1 MKLKKLIADYL
12 ALRRALSPG
21 FDALEN
27 SLNDFCRAMGNE
39 IEIADISPEQVKAF
53 LDGTGQ
59 INRYWHRKYGALLV
73 FYRYAVGRGYLTSA
87 PLPSV
92 IPQPGPSFIPY
103 IYTPDELSRLFRA
116 TSTYRRS
123 HRVLEPYTFR
133 ALLLLL
139 YGAGLRV
146 SEALALTLADVD
158 LAAALITIRQTKFD
172 KTRLVALGTELN
184 REMTQYAAQRHQKG
198 HDQSSAAPFFIGRHG
213 ERVSRGAVEG
223 SFRTLRESVG
233 ISRTGGA
240 RYQPRLHDLRH
251 AFAVHRLTT
260 WYQEG
265 KDVQKLLPLLATYLG
280 HVDLASTQIY
290 LTMTPELLDAAC
302 ERFERYAFLEVS
314 HD

>member
-1 MKLKKLIADYL
+1 MKLKKSIADYL

-27 SLNDFCRAMGNE
+27 SLNDFCRAMGDE
-39 IEIADISPEQVKAF
+39 IEIADITPEQVKAF
-53 LDGTGQ
+53 LDGTGK
-59 INRYWHRKYGALLV
+59 INRNWHRKYGALLV
-73 FYRYAVGRGYLTSA
+73 FDRYAVGRGYVTSA

-92 IPQPGPSFIPY
+92 IPQPGPSITPY
-103 IYTPDELSRLFRA
+103 IYTPDELSCLFRA

-123 HRVLEPYTFR
+123 HRVLEPSTFR

-158 LAAALITIRQTKFD
+158 LTAGLITIRQTKFD

-184 REMTQYAAQRHQKG
+184 QELAQYAAQRRQKG
-198 HDQSSAAPFFIGRHG
+198 YDQSSAAPFFIGRHG
-213 ERVSRGAVEG
+213 ERISRDTVEG
-223 SFRTLRESVG
+223 SYRTLRKSAG
-233 ISRTGGA
+233 ICRTDGA
-240 RYQPRLHDLRH
+240 RDQPRLHDLRH

-260 WYQEG
+260 WYREG

-280 HVDLASTQIY
+280 HVELASTQVY

-302 ERFERYAFLEVS
+302 TRFEQYSGLRLRAS
-314 HD
+314 

>member
-1 MKLKKLIADYL
+1 MKLKEVIADYL

-21 FDALEN
+21 FDALEQ
-27 SLNDFCRAMGNE
+27 SLNAFCRVVGEESE
-39 IEIADISPEQVKAF
+39 ITDVTPEQVKAF

-59 INRYWHRKYGALLV
+59 LTNYWHHKYSGLLG
-73 FYRYAVGRGYLTSA
+73 FYRYAIGRGYLAST
-87 PLPSV
+87 PLPTV
-92 IPQPGPSFIPY
+92 TPQPPPSLVPY
-103 IYTPDELSRLFRA
+103 IYTRDELSRLFRA
-116 TSTYRRS
+116 TSTYRRK

-133 ALLLLL
+133 AILLLL

-146 SEALALTLADVD
+146 SEALGLTLADVD
-158 LAAALITIRQTKFD
+158 LTAALLTIRQSKFD
-172 KTRLVALGTELN
+172 KTRLVALGTELTQ
-184 REMTQYAAQRHQKG
+184 EMRQYAAQRHQNG
-198 HDQSSAAPFFIGRHG
+198 HDQSSSAPFFVGRHG
-213 ERVSRGAVEG
+213 ERISCGAVEG
-223 SFRTLRESVG
+223 SFQTLRKSAG
-233 ISRTGGA
+233 ICRTDGA

-280 HVDLASTQIY
+280 HIDLASTQIY

-302 ERFERYAFLEVS
+302 ERFERYAFQEVS

>member
-1 MKLKKLIADYL
+1 MKLKELIANYL

-21 FDALEN
+21 FDALEQM
-27 SLNDFCRAMGNE
+27 LNAFCRAMGEEVE
-39 IEIADISPEQVKAF
+39 ITEITPEQVSAF
-53 LDGTGQ
+53 LTGVGPPSL
-59 INRYWHRKYGALLV
+59 YWRNKYHALSV
-73 FYRYAVGRGYLTSA
+73 FYRYAVGRGYVTSA
-87 PLPSV
+87 PLPTV
-92 IPQPGPSFIPY
+92 APQPRPSLTPY

-184 REMTQYAAQRHQKG
+184 QALAQYAAQRHQNG
-198 HDQSSAAPFFIGRHG
+198 HDQSSSAPFFVGRHG
-213 ERVSRGAVEG
+213 ERISRDAVEG
-223 SFRTLRESVG
+223 SFRTLRKSAG
-233 ISRTGGA
+233 ISRTDNA

-302 ERFERYAFLEVS
+302 ERFERYAFQEVN